1 MKRIFLLSAGLA
13 VTVSLWA
20 QKDIDSPADTVYLQY
35 GGTATVHVKKIEPS
49 KPGSPSAYQI
59 RTHETLSL
67 AESDKW
73 LKIEGGYRW
82 VSEEVFDSF
91 KSIEVQKVVFADGF
105 VLPFEGGEMDRS
117 LLLKAPYYAASHGDF
132 YAEEVVPLT
141 RAETRALVGDE
152 AYYLGYRVS
161 KIQAVAGLAKFLA
174 GFSSGFAC
182 YLTRDAAIGEKFV
195 PGTGN
200 NVGVI
205 EYKLNP
211 GWYTGTGAAAVT
223 LAYGLSEMFL
233 ANASISRL
241 ARTFRDYKAPSSSSF
256 VTRSAIGGGL
266 LLAGGAVTFLSYNR
280 IAKNE
285 GWSESYSMVDGMDD
299 PVKTKTYG
307 KKMGAP
313 WLLPAAGALLA
324 NFGLTELTTGLTGLS
339 GYSKLRAA
347 GLDRARVQVAPT
359 PYGMGLS
366 MVF

>member
-1 MKRIFLLSAGLA
+1 MKRALLLSVGLV

-35 GGTATVHVKKIEPS
+35 GGTATVHVKKTEPS
-49 KPGSPSAYQI
+49 KPGTPSAYQI
-59 RTHETLSL
+59 KLHENLSL

-73 LKIEGGYRW
+73 LNIEGGYRW
-82 VSEEVFDSF
+82 ISEEFFDSF
-91 KSIEVQKVVFADGF
+91 KSIEVRKVVFADGF

-117 LLLKAPYYAASHGDF
+117 VLLKAPSFAASHGDF

-141 RAETRALVGDE
+141 RAETRALIGDE
-152 AYYLGYRVS
+152 AYYLGYRIS

-174 GFSSGFAC
+174 GISSGFAC
-182 YLTRDAAIGEKFV
+182 YLTRDAAIGEKLV
-195 PGTGN
+195 SGTGN
-200 NVGVI
+200 TVGGI
-205 EYKLNP
+205 EYKLSP

-223 LAYGLSEMFL
+223 LAYGISEMFL

-241 ARTFRDYKAPSSSSF
+241 ARSFRDYKAPSSASF
-256 VTRSAIGGGL
+256 VTRTAIGGGL
-266 LLAGGAVTFLSYNR
+266 LLVGGAVTFLGYNR
-280 IAKNE
+280 IAKDE
-285 GWSESYSMVDGMDD
+285 GWSESYGMVAGMDD

-324 NFGLTELTTGLTGLS
+324 NFGLSELTTGLTGLS

-347 GLDRARVQVAPT
+347 GLDRARVQVTPAPG
-359 PYGMGLS
+359 GMGVSLL
-366 MVF
+366 F

>member
-1 MKRIFLLSAGLA
+1 MLSAGLA

-73 LKIEGGYRW
+73 LKIEGGFRW

-105 VLPFEGGEMDRS
+105 VLPFEGGEMDRG
-117 LLLKAPYYAASHGDF
+117 LLLQAPYYAASHGDF

-205 EYKLNP
+205 EYKLNS

-256 VTRSAIGGGL
+256 VTKSAIGGGL
-266 LLAGGAVTFLSYNR
+266 LLAGGAVTFLGYNR

-285 GWSESYSMVDGMDD
+285 GWSESYSMMDGMDD

-307 KKMGAP
+307 KKMGAT

-324 NFGLTELTTGLTGLS
+324 NFGLTELMTGLTGLS

-359 PYGMGLS
+359 PYGMGVS

>member
-1 MKRIFLLSAGLA
+1 MLAAGLA

-105 VLPFEGGEMDRS
+105 VLPFKGGEMDRS
-117 LLLKAPYYAASHGDF
+117 LLLKAPYYEASHGDF

-182 YLTRDAAIGEKFV
+182 YLTRDAAIGEKLV

-211 GWYTGTGAAAVT
+211 GWYTGTGAVAVT

-256 VTRSAIGGGL
+256 VTKSAIGGGL
-266 LLAGGAVTFLSYNR
+266 LLAGGAVTFLGYNR

-324 NFGLTELTTGLTGLS
+324 NLGLTELTTGLTGLS

>member
-1 MKRIFLLSAGLA
+1 MKRALLLSVGLV

-49 KPGSPSAYQI
+49 KPGTPSAYQI
-59 RTHETLSL
+59 KLHENLSL
-67 AESDKW
+67 ADSDKW
-73 LKIEGGYRW
+73 LNIEGGYRW
-82 VSEEVFDSF
+82 VSEEFFDSF
-91 KSIEVQKVVFADGF
+91 KSIEVRKVVFADGF

-117 LLLKAPYYAASHGDF
+117 VLPQAPSFAASHGDF
-132 YAEEVVPLT
+132 FAEEVIPLT
-141 RAETRALVGDE
+141 RAETRALIGDE

-161 KIQAVAGLAKFLA
+161 KTQAVAGLVKFLA
-174 GFSSGFAC
+174 GISSGFAC
-182 YLTRDAAIGEKFV
+182 YLTRDTAIQEKLV
-195 PGTGN
+195 SGTGTT
-200 NVGVI
+200 VGGI
-205 EYKLNP
+205 EYKLSP

-223 LAYGLSEMFL
+223 MAYGLSEMFL

-241 ARTFRDYKAPSSSSF
+241 ARSFRDYKVPSSSSF
-256 VTRSAIGGGL
+256 VTRTAIGGGL
-266 LLAGGAVTFLSYNR
+266 LLAGGAITFLGYYR
-280 IAKNE
+280 IAKDE
-285 GWSESYSMVDGMDD
+285 GWSETYSMVTGMDD

-339 GYSKLRAA
+339 GYAKLRAA
-347 GLDRARVQVAPT
+347 GLDRAQVHVSPT
-359 PYGMGLS
+359 PYGMGIS

>member
-20 QKDIDSPADTVYLQY
+20 QKDINSPADTVYLQY

-67 AESDKW
+67 ANSDQW

-105 VLPFEGGEMDRS
+105 VLPFAGGGMDRS
-117 LLLKAPYYAASHGDF
+117 LLLKAPYYEASHGDF

-141 RAETRALVGDE
+141 RAETRALVGNE

-266 LLAGGAVTFLSYNR
+266 LLAGGAVTFLGYHR

>member
-1 MKRIFLLSAGLA
+1 MLSAGLA

-35 GGTATVHVKKIEPS
+35 GGTAMVHVKKIEPS

-182 YLTRDAAIGEKFV
+182 YLTRDAAIGETFV

-241 ARTFRDYKAPSSSSF
+241 AQTFRDYKAPSSSSF

-266 LLAGGAVTFLSYNR
+266 LLAGGAVTFLGYNR

-299 PVKTKTYG
+299 PAKTKTYG

>member
-20 QKDIDSPADTVYLQY
+20 QKDINSPADTVYLQY

-59 RTHETLSL
+59 WTHETLSL
-67 AESDKW
+67 ANSDQW

-105 VLPFEGGEMDRS
+105 VLPFEGGGMDRS
-117 LLLKAPYYAASHGDF
+117 LLLKAPYYEASHGDF

-241 ARTFRDYKAPSSSSF
+241 ARTFRVYKAPSSSSF
-256 VTRSAIGGGL
+256 VTRTALGGGL
-266 LLAGGAVTFLSYNR
+266 LLAGGAVTFLGYNR

>member
-1 MKRIFLLSAGLA
+1 MLSAGLA

-20 QKDIDSPADTVYLQY
+20 QKDINSPADTVYLQY

-49 KPGSPSAYQI
+49 KPGSPSAYQV

-67 AESDKW
+67 ANSDQW

-117 LLLKAPYYAASHGDF
+117 LLLKAPYYEASHGDF

-266 LLAGGAVTFLSYNR
+266 LLAGGTVTFLGYHR
-280 IAKNE
+280 MAKNE

>member
-1 MKRIFLLSAGLA
+1 MRRALLLSVGLA

-49 KPGSPSAYQI
+49 KPGSPSAYQV

-141 RAETRALVGDE
+141 GAETRALIGDE

-266 LLAGGAVTFLSYNR
+266 LLAGGAVTFLGYNR

-339 GYSKLRAA
+339 GYSRLRSA

>member
-1 MKRIFLLSAGLA
+1 MRKALLLSAGLA

-49 KPGSPSAYQI
+49 KPGSPSAYQV

-67 AESDKW
+67 AEADKW

-91 KSIEVQKVVFADGF
+91 KSIEVRKVVFADGF

-117 LLLKAPYYAASHGDF
+117 VLLQAPSFAASHGDF
-132 YAEEVVPLT
+132 FAEEVVPLT
-141 RAETRALVGDE
+141 RAETRALIGDE

-174 GFSSGFAC
+174 GISSGFAC
-182 YLTRDAAIGEKFV
+182 YLTRDAAIGEKLV

-200 NVGVI
+200 TVGGI
-205 EYKLNP
+205 EYSLNP

-223 LAYGLSEMFL
+223 LAYGVSEMLL

-241 ARTFRDYKAPSSSSF
+241 ARSFREFKAPSSSSF
-256 VTRSAIGGGL
+256 VTRTAIGGGL
-266 LLAGGAVTFLSYNR
+266 LLAGGAVTFLGYNR
-280 IAKNE
+280 IAKDG
-285 GWSESYSMVDGMDD
+285 GWSESYGTVTGMDE
-299 PVKTKTYG
+299 PVKTRTYG

-324 NFGLTELTTGLTGLS
+324 NVGLTGLTTGLSGLA

-347 GLDRARVQVAPT
+347 GLDRAEVHVSPT
-359 PYGMGLS
+359 PYGMGVS

>member
-1 MKRIFLLSAGLA
+1 MKRALLLSAGLA

-67 AESDKW
+67 AEADKW

-91 KSIEVQKVVFADGF
+91 KSIEVRKVVFADGF

-117 LLLKAPYYAASHGDF
+117 VLLQAPTFAASHGDF
-132 YAEEVVPLT
+132 FAEEVVPLT

-256 VTRSAIGGGL
+256 VTKSAIGGGL
-266 LLAGGAVTFLSYNR
+266 LLAGGAVTFLGYNR

-285 GWSESYSMVDGMDD
+285 GWSESYSIVDGMDD

-313 WLLPAAGALLA
+313 WLLSAAGALLA

>member
-1 MKRIFLLSAGLA
+1 MLSAGLA

-20 QKDIDSPADTVYLQY
+20 QKDINSPADTVYLQY

-67 AESDKW
+67 ANSDQW
-73 LKIEGGYRW
+73 LKNEGGYRW

-91 KSIEVQKVVFADGF
+91 KSIEVQKVVFSDGF
-105 VLPFEGGEMDRS
+105 VLPFEGGGMDRS
-117 LLLKAPYYAASHGDF
+117 LLLKAPYYEASHGDF

-241 ARTFRDYKAPSSSSF
+241 ARTFRVYKAPSSSSF

-266 LLAGGAVTFLSYNR
+266 LLAGGAVTFLGYNR

>member
-1 MKRIFLLSAGLA
+1 MLSAGLA

-20 QKDIDSPADTVYLQY
+20 QKDINSPADTVYLQY
-35 GGTATVHVKKIEPS
+35 GGTATVHVKKIEAA

-59 RTHETLSL
+59 KLHENLSL
-67 AESDKW
+67 ADSDKW
-73 LKIEGGYRW
+73 LNIEGGYRW
-82 VSEEVFDSF
+82 VSEEFIDSF
-91 KSIEVQKVVFADGF
+91 KSMEVRKVVFADGF
-105 VLPFEGGEMDRS
+105 VLPFEGGMLDRN
-117 LLLKAPYYAASHGDF
+117 LLLRAPAFAAAHGTF
-132 YAEEVVPLT
+132 FAEGVVPLT
-141 RAETRALVGDE
+141 RAETRALIGDE

-256 VTRSAIGGGL
+256 ATRTAIGGGL
-266 LLAGGAVTFLSYNR
+266 LLAGGAVTFLGYHR

-339 GYSKLRAA
+339 GYSRLRSA

>member
-20 QKDIDSPADTVYLQY
+20 QKDINSPADTVYLQY

-105 VLPFEGGEMDRS
+105 VLPFEGGEMDRG
-117 LLLKAPYYAASHGDF
+117 LLLQAPYYAASHGDF

-241 ARTFRDYKAPSSSSF
+241 ARAITRLLPPRPSSQGPPSAGDFSSRAGPSHSWAITGSRR
-256 VTRSAIGGGL
+256 TRVGPNRTAWWTGWTIPSRTRHTARRWVRPGSCPPPAPCWRTSA
-266 LLAGGAVTFLSYNR
+266 SPN
-280 IAKNE
+280 
-285 GWSESYSMVDGMDD
+285 
-299 PVKTKTYG
+299 
-307 KKMGAP
+307 
-313 WLLPAAGALLA
+313 
-324 NFGLTELTTGLTGLS
+324 
-339 GYSKLRAA
+339 
-347 GLDRARVQVAPT
+347 
-359 PYGMGLS
+359 
-366 MVF
+366 

>member
-1 MKRIFLLSAGLA
+1 MLSAGLA

-20 QKDIDSPADTVYLQY
+20 QKDINSPADTVYLQY

-67 AESDKW
+67 ANSDQW

-266 LLAGGAVTFLSYNR
+266 LLAGGAVTFLGYHR

>member
-1 MKRIFLLSAGLA
+1 MLSAGLA

-20 QKDIDSPADTVYLQY
+20 QKDINSPADTVYLQY

-67 AESDKW
+67 ANSDQW

-105 VLPFEGGEMDRS
+105 VLPFEGGGMDRS

-161 KIQAVAGLAKFLA
+161 KIQAVAGLAKFLV

-195 PGTGN
+195 HGTGN

-266 LLAGGAVTFLSYNR
+266 LLAGGAVTFLGYHR